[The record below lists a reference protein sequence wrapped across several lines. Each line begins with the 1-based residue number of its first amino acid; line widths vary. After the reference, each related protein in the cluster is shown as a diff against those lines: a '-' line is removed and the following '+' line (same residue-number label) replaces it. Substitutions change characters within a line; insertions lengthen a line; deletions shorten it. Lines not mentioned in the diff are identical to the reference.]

1 MASDDVVEIWQ
12 NILTKQPE
20 IFTASC
26 HMEGGVKFLFLLSG
40 FSRHTERKEERGEGI
55 R

>member
-1 MASDDVVEIWQ
+1 MASNDAVEIWR

-26 HMEGGVKFLFLLSG
+26 HTGGGVKFLFLLSG
-40 FSRHTERKEERGEGI
+40 FSRHTERKEERGKGI